1 LILSSKSV
9 LMKSTKTTLV
19 DIAKA
24 LGVSIGTVHRALHNH
39 PGINQE
45 TKNRVLQE
53 ARRLGYRA
61 NRAARSLSM
70 KRRLRISVNTLKG
83 TTSFWDEVRAGIEQE
98 ARSLGMESVEIQYRT
113 YPQLGDGDESAFEA
127 ALKDEVNGIIMF
139 PSSPGRLRGWL
150 RRAAPAQVPIVC
162 VATDAPGT
170 GRLAVVSIDT
180 MVSGSLAAD
189 LLGRFLN
196 GHGTVAVTVSDL
208 AILEHAEKVKA
219 FQSTLRSFY
228 PQMQLEAPLED
239 HDIEAEAYVK
249 CRQLFQSRPDLA
261 GVYVTTEASIPV
273 LNAARD
279 AGILDR
285 LAVITTDLFPEL
297 VEEIRSGTVA
307 ATIHQRPRTQGVMAF
322 RVLHDFLVDHQTP
335 SPQVTL
341 APHLVMRGN
350 LDFFLQRQSFE
361 HGPAHDDADNVPSNV
376 DTYSVG

>member
-1 LILSSKSV
+1 
-9 LMKSTKTTLV
+9 MKSTKTTLV
-19 DIAKA
+19 DIANA

-45 TKNRVLQE
+45 TKTRVLVE
-53 ARRLGYRA
+53 AKKLGYRP

-70 KRRLRISVNTLKG
+70 KRKLRISVNTLKG

-98 ARSLGMESVEIQYRT
+98 AKSVGLESVEIEYRT
-113 YPQLGDGDESAFEA
+113 YPRLGDGDEAAFDA
-127 ALKDEVNGIIMF
+127 ALKADVSGIIMF
-139 PSSPGRLRGWL
+139 PSSPISLRSWL
-150 RRAAPAQVPIVC
+150 RRAPGQIPIVC
-162 VATDAPGT
+162 VATDAPGS

-189 LLGRFLN
+189 LLGRFLS
-196 GHGTVAVTVSDL
+196 GRGSVAVTVSDM
-208 AILEHAEKVKA
+208 AILEHAEKVNA
-219 FQSTLRSFY
+219 FQNTLKSFY
-228 PQMQLEAPLED
+228 PGMQFETPIED

-279 AGILDR
+279 AGILDK
-285 LAVITTDLFPEL
+285 LAVITTDLFPDL
-297 VEEIRSGTVA
+297 VAEIRSGMVA

-322 RVLHDFLVDHQTP
+322 RVLHDFLVDGQTE
-335 SPQVTL
+335 SSQLTL

-361 HGPAHDDADNVPSNV
+361 NHASQQQRENALTHVGS
-376 DTYSVG
+376 YSVG